1 MYRRFAKAFH
11 LLSVLLFIFIFMYI
25 YASLPENVAYQVDS
39 RGFPIESISRDSF
52 FYIGIIVFV
61 LLNILLIIPA
71 KLIDKQATY
80 NLKKLF
86 PKHEPFTDQMLGWLY
101 SFGAVLNITVAIIA
115 LHIHG
120 INNQQEL
127 TSADFNPFYY
137 MIPIF
142 FIVWI
147 IALFVILGR
156 KLKQV
161 RSY

>member
-11 LLSVLLFIFIFMYI
+11 LLSVLLFVFLFMYI
-25 YASLPENVAYQVDS
+25 YASLPENVAYQIDG
-39 RGFPIESISRDSF
+39 RGFPLESITRDTF
-52 FYIGIIVFV
+52 FYIGIAVF
-61 LLNILLIIPA
+61 LFINFLLIIPA

-80 NLKKLF
+80 NLKRLF
-86 PKHEPFTDQMLGWLY
+86 PKYEPFTDQMLGWLY
-101 SFGAVLNITVAIIA
+101 SFGAILNITVAIIS

-137 MIPIF
+137 MVPLF

-147 IALFVILGR
+147 IALFVILGK

-161 RSY
+161 KSY

>member
-11 LLSVLLFIFIFMYI
+11 LLSVLLFVFIFMYI
-25 YASLPENVAYQVDS
+25 YASLPENVAYQIDN

-52 FYIGIIVFV
+52 FYIGIVVFL
-61 LLNILLIIPA
+61 LLNFLLIIPA

-101 SFGAVLNITVAIIA
+101 SFGAILNITVAIIT

-137 MIPIF
+137 MVPIF

-147 IALFVILGR
+147 IALFVILGK
-156 KLKQV
+156 KLQQV
-161 RSY
+161 RSI